1 MAITEEQKKII
12 ESTGHYVIEFKLWFR
27 RKCQKIVDA
36 MKAIVEWIVEIMTVH
51 VIPAFETALHVLKS
65 IWERI
70 EDKYALDYG
79 EDEYER
85 IPSYFP
91 HIVKQ
96 MQTYRFNVVRSFKT
110 IYHCRN
116 NC

>member
-1 MAITEEQKKII
+1 MAITEDQKKVI

-27 RKCQKIVDA
+27 KKCQKIIDT

-51 VIPAFETALHVLKS
+51 GIPAIRTAMESIKNTYTLFQKS
-65 IWERI
+65 EPN
-70 EDKYALDYG
+70 EMPKVC
-79 EDEYER
+79 
-85 IPSYFP
+85 FP
-91 HIVKQ
+91 HIARRIQ
-96 MQTYRFNVVRSFKT
+96 IYRFNAARSFKT